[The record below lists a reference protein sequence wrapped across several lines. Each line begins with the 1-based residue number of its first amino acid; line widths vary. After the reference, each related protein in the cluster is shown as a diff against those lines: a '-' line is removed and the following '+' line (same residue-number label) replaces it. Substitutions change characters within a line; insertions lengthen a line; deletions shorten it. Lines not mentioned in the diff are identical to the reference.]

1 MSENRELMERNRL
14 GVLGSVRIEL
24 TKWGEENREL
34 TDQNGL
40 GVLGSVR
47 MELTKW

>member
-1 MSENRELMERNRL
+1 MDQNGL
-14 GVLGSVRIEL
+14 GVLVSVRMEL

-47 MELTKW
+47 MELAI

>member
-1 MSENRELMERNRL
+1 MERNGL
-14 GVLGSVRIEL
+14 SVLGSVRMEV

-40 GVLGSVR
+40 GVLGPVR
-47 MELTKW
+47 IELDIW